1 LTRSDSTPADA
12 APTEVH
18 AQQEVRGMLSA
29 LESLGFDLDALL
41 AAAGLRRRDVVDPDA
56 YLSPAA
62 CATVFLRA
70 QEERRVKNLALH
82 VAGRT
87 PIGANPL
94 LDYLIVCSDSVGQG
108 IERLSR
114 YLRLVNAGVRMGVL
128 DDAEDPV
135 RVVIEAGSAFETELS
150 VSLSVLRF
158 RQEAEG
164 TFAAAFASFAHDPDD
179 EEEYRRLLGCPVR
192 TRASWSGWALAK
204 AMMARPLRRRDPA
217 LRKWLDRQ
225 AAGLLA
231 RLPSKGTVEDDVTRA
246 LSAQMTSGEVELEVV
261 ARRLATTPRT
271 LQRRLAQAGTSF
283 ESLRDGARRQAAAAY
298 LADTALSI
306 GEIGY
311 LLGYSEPA
319 AFHRAFKRWHGTTPQ
334 AFRAG
339 RRAARRPPGSHE

>member
-12 APTEVH
+12 AHTEVH

-29 LESLGFDLDALL
+29 LEGLGFDLDALL

-70 QEERRVKNLALH
+70 QQERRVKNLALH

-108 IERLSR
+108 IERLCR

-128 DDAEDPV
+128 DEDDPV
-135 RVVIEAGSAFETELS
+135 RVAIEAGSAFETELS

-164 TFAAAFASFAHDPDD
+164 PFAAAFASFAHDPDD
-179 EEEYRRLLGCPVR
+179 AEEYRHVLGCPVR
-192 TRASWSGWALAK
+192 TRASWSGWALTK

-217 LRKWLDRQ
+217 LRQWLDRQ

-231 RLPSKGTVEDDVTRA
+231 RLPSTGTVEDDVTRV
-246 LSAQMTSGEVELEVV
+246 LSAQMTAGEVELEVV

-271 LQRRLAQAGTSF
+271 LQRRLARAGTSF
-283 ESLRDGARRQAAAAY
+283 ESLRDGARREAAAAY

-339 RRAARRPPGSHE
+339 RRAARRAPENPE

>member
-1 LTRSDSTPADA
+1 MLA
-12 APTEVH
+12 AL
-18 AQQEVRGMLSA
+18 QD
-29 LESLGFDLDALL
+29 LGFDLDRLL
-41 AAAGLRRRDVVDPDA
+41 AAAGLRRSDVADPDA

-62 CATVFLRA
+62 CATVFARA
-70 QEERRVKNLALH
+70 QEERRIQNLALH
-82 VAGRT
+82 LAART

-114 YLRLVNAGVRMGVL
+114 YLRLVNSGVRIGVH
-128 DDAEDPV
+128 DEGDPV
-135 RVVIEAGSAFETELS
+135 RVVVEARSPFETELS

-158 RQEAEG
+158 RQEAEPP
-164 TFAAAFASFAHDPDD
+164 FAAAYASFGHEPDD
-179 EEEYRRLLGCPVR
+179 ADEYARRLGCPVR
-192 TRASWSGWALAK
+192 TRAPWSGWALSK
-204 AMMARPLRRRDPA
+204 AALGRPLRRRDPA

-231 RLPSKGTVEDDVTRA
+231 RLPATGTVQDDVTRA
-246 LSAQMTSGEVELEVV
+246 LSTQMTAGEVELDAV

-271 LQRRLAQAGTSF
+271 LQRRLARAGTSF
-283 ESLRDGARRQAAAAY
+283 ESLRDGARREAAVLY

-334 AFRAG
+334 AFRA
-339 RRAARRPPGSHE
+339 RRQTARRSTGRQK